1 MTSTMMA
8 LWSPWK
14 NPRWTISSRR
24 WMFVLHD
31 CIEENNVMLM
41 LVLLIFLFRL
51 LILLLLFVLLLLM
64 YSFSYSWTYIR
75 LRKSETALTRS
86 RPVWRRSRG
95 STAPFSPLLKRMR
108 VGNPVSTAAPALE
121 DFYSCFWSCLFCCLC
136 FYWFYYWYFFIL
148 FLLLT
153 LLNDTI
159 LQKWNK
165 SLKIPCQTSRKLRTE
180 SVQSWKVTHWNVFEQ
195 QFF

>member
-136 FYWFYYWYFFIL
+136 FYWFYYWYFLYSCSCWPCWMRL
-148 FLLLT
+148 FFRNET
-153 LLNDTI
+153 RAWRFHVKHQENCEP
-159 LQKWNK
+159 
-165 SLKIPCQTSRKLRTE
+165 SPCKAER
-180 SVQSWKVTHWNVFEQ
+180 
-195 QFF
+195 